1 MLTER
6 YPRALTYS
14 AGIHVWHH
22 SVGEGSMADL
32 LSASALVLQAT
43 GDEDLAIAALVHDA
57 VDACGGTGRI
67 ADLRARFG
75 DRVAATVAGC
85 SLPDD
90 EAWQASRTQRERLGA
105 RLDMLSTADSDSLLI
120 LVAVATVEAR
130 ALAAAGPAQ
139 RVNDDLRADYLAASR
154 LIARERP
161 LPTVLAAA
169 FDQAVDGLHTTV

>member
-22 SVGEGSMADL
+22 SVGGGSMADL

-43 GDEDLAIAALVHDA
+43 GDEDSRSPLWSTTPSTPAAAPDGSRTCA
-57 VDACGGTGRI
+57 PASGTGSLQPSPAAACPMTRPG
-67 ADLRARFG
+67 RRPARSG
-75 DRVAATVAGC
+75 SGLPPAG
-85 SLPDD
+85 
-90 EAWQASRTQRERLGA
+90 
-105 RLDMLSTADSDSLLI
+105 TAEHRDSDSLLV

-154 LIARERP
+154 LMARERP